1 MARAA
6 GTIEILSIAGLS
18 HETSHYT
25 MERHVI
31 VKAFA
36 SEQLDLL
43 SVFRR
48 EIGPQLN
55 DDTALGGVDD
65 DRILLVEIGRKRL
78 RDRGGRADQR
88 DDEGENSDHENSGSG
103 ERAEH
108 FRVAYSCRKPAP
120 TFAEYTRASSS
131 RRIWS

>member
-1 MARAA
+1 MTRAA

-55 DDTALGGVDD
+55 DDAALGGVDD

-78 RDRGGRADQR
+78 RDRGSHANERSENGK
-88 DDEGENSDHENSGSG
+88 NSDHENHGSG
-103 ERAEH
+103 ER
-108 FRVAYSCRKPAP
+108 R
-120 TFAEYTRASSS
+120 
-131 RRIWS
+131 